1 MLYVH
6 TQVSS
11 VMNTVLCAYT
21 QASCVL
27 NAVLFVHTQVL
38 VCLLSGWNA
47 KFIPSYLI
55 LVSFFFFLL
64 LTSLW
69 KFSSLSFKCVSHC
82 LELSNSSK

>member
-11 VMNTVLCAYT
+11 VMNTVLWAYT

-38 VCLLSGWNA
+38 VCLLLGWNA

-55 LVSFFFFLL
+55 LVSFFF
-64 LTSLW
+64 LTLD
-69 KFSSLSFKCVSHC
+69 FT
-82 LELSNSSK
+82 LEIF